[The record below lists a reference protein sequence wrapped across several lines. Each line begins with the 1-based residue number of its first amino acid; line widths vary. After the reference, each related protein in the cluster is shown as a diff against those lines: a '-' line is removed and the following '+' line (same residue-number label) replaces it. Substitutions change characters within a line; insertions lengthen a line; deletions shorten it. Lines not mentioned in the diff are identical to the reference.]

1 MMKKILLTLLLLF
14 PIFVLSQT
22 TTTVSDGNWS
32 DNAIWDNGV
41 PDNNDNAIINHNVTL
56 DMDDKVTSVVINDT
70 LTNGGF
76 KLTIRESFTN
86 NGHFEDNSGVV
97 RFRND
102 GPDKNIYGVVHF
114 NRLNMNT
121 NDSVFTNDTIYIN
134 NRLNIN
140 NGVLDVTGGI
150 LVLKNDSINT
160 GRMGKSTS
168 GEIVGDFI
176 WQKWIDRCNLWSIYS
191 SPFDATL
198 VDIQSASPTQMI
210 TTGFP
215 NSTYPS
221 FSWVNTYFYDNS
233 LGYTIPDGLDVIGR
247 GNGYWYWNSDT
258 VYGGGGGP
266 ILQEWLIEV
275 KGSMDLTTTFDFN
288 VQYNTDGWN
297 LLGNPYPGTI
307 DWDRAGWTKTNMN
320 NAVYVMN
327 TCTGIYSTYIGG
339 IGTNGG
345 TKNIASGQGFWV
357 EASGSSPVLTC
368 TQNVIINNNVSL
380 KNSLPANLLRIYLGD
395 DEIVLNVTSDA
406 TDIFDPTYDG
416 KKFISETSRL
426 YSFMESDT
434 NLTYSINSFDNSVTS
449 VPLGTK
455 GSGTLYFNNTM
466 YIGTYT
472 VYLEDKLLDTWTDVT
487 TITEYPFTST
497 GLDDEYINDRFVIH
511 FLDVTDVEEN
521 DNLSLILYP
530 NPTSDLLNISGEYQ
544 YIKITNAVG
553 NVVYESNYTP
563 SVDLSSFSNGLY
575 FVEIDGNIGRV
586 IKK

>member
-1 MMKKILLTLLLLF
+1 MKKFLFLFLLLSPLLMF
-14 PIFVLSQT
+14 SQT

-32 DNAIWDNGV
+32 NSANWDNGV
-41 PDNNDNAIINHNVTL
+41 PNNNDNAIINHNITL

-102 GPDKNIYGVVHF
+102 GPDKNIYGIVHF

-134 NRLNIN
+134 RRLNIN

-150 LVLKNDSINT
+150 LILKNDSINT
-160 GRMGKSTS
+160 GRMGRSTS

-176 WQKWIDRCNLWSIYS
+176 WQKWVDRCNLWSIYS

-215 NSTYPS
+215 NSSYPS

-233 LGYTIPDGLDVIGR
+233 LGYTTPDGLDVLSR

-288 VQYNTDGWN
+288 VQHNGSDGWN

-307 DWDRAGWTKTNMN
+307 DWDLSGWTKTNVN
-320 NAVYVMN
+320 DAIYVMN

-345 TKNIASGQGFWV
+345 TKYISSGQGFWI
-357 EASGSSPVLTC
+357 EADVSPTLTC
-368 TQNVIINNNVSL
+368 TQNVLTNNNANL
-380 KNSLPANLLRIYLGD
+380 KNSLPNNLLRIHLGD
-395 DEIVLNVTSDA
+395 DEIVLNITDGA
-406 TDIFDPTYDG
+406 TGIFDSSYDG

-426 YSFMESDT
+426 YSFMVGDT
-434 NLTYSINSFDNSVTS
+434 NLTYSINSFDETVLS
-449 VPLGTK
+449 VPIGTK
-455 GSGTLYFNNTM
+455 GSGTLHFDNTM
-466 YIGTYT
+466 YIGTYL
-472 VYLEDKLLDTWTDVT
+472 VFLEDKHLDTWTDISNV
-487 TITEYPFTST
+487 IDYDFIST

-521 DNLSLILYP
+521 GNNLLSLYP
-530 NPTSDLLNISGEYQ
+530 NPTNNSVNISGDYE
-544 YIKITNAVG
+544 YIKVTNVIG
-553 NVVYESNYTP
+553 EVVYENTYTKT
-563 SVDLSSFSNGLY
+563 VDLSQFDSGIY
-575 FVEIDGNIGRV
+575 FFNIDGNIKKV